1 MKIIAQRVPGVL
13 IVDGDFV
20 ALLLGEK
27 EDGDVFLT
35 YALATM
41 GTEHHILPS
50 ILLDDWGS
58 EIKHLELYRW
68 FRENGMHFPRAEV
81 FGETPQ
87 GVATQYFLRDLEL
100 YGRYPTYAAPER
112 DTPAAERLSLN
123 AVLIPDAAVN
133 KPIPTDVPDN
143 IAPPLREARVSWW
156 RVPHMPTDL
165 NFITGE
171 DPGAE

>member
-112 DTPAAERLSLN
+112 VTPAAERLSLN
-123 AVLIPDAAVN
+123 AVLIPDAAAN

-156 RVPHMPTDL
+156 RVPHMPADL